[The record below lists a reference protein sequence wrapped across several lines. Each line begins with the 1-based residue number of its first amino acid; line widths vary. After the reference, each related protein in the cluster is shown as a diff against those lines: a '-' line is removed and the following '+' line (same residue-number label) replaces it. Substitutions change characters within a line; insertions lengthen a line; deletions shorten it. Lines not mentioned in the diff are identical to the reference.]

1 MEIIVGKTAG
11 FCFGVANAVN
21 KTNKLLKD
29 EKNICCLGELVHNKQ
44 VTDELKN
51 KGLIE
56 IKNINEAKENVII
69 RSHGVEKSVY
79 NKAKKLGLKVF
90 DLTCP
95 KVLKIHNIAV
105 EYANKGYYI
114 LLIGKKEHPEVIGTI
129 SYCQNNADILEDETQ
144 IQEKLNT
151 FYRTGIKNLLIIEQT
166 TNNIEKFNKIISQ
179 IEQNVKQHNN
189 DINIEIKKTI
199 CDATRLRQEET
210 IKISKQVDY
219 MIIIGGK
226 NSSNTNKL
234 FEIAKK
240 NCKNSSLIETYKDL
254 NIDKIKNYKK
264 IGIMAGASTPKKSID
279 EVVEKI
285 NGAVLK

>member
-129 SYCQNNADILEDETQ
+129 SYCQNKQGEK
-144 IQEKLNT
+144 QESAPKK
-151 FYRTGIKNLLIIEQT
+151 RGRP
-166 TNNIEKFNKIISQ
+166 
-179 IEQNVKQHNN
+179 
-189 DINIEIKKTI
+189 KKT
-199 CDATRLRQEET
+199 EE
-210 IKISKQVDY
+210 K
-219 MIIIGGK
+219 
-226 NSSNTNKL
+226 
-234 FEIAKK
+234 
-240 NCKNSSLIETYKDL
+240 
-254 NIDKIKNYKK
+254 DKIE
-264 IGIMAGASTPKKSID
+264 STPKKRGRPRK
-279 EVVEKI
+279 EKVK
-285 NGAVLK
+285 ND